1 MSRIPQIIAL
11 AGVAAFVGHEISTR
25 TGSSE
30 TRPRES
36 RFAAMRNRM
45 MKRMLA
51 SMPDDSPP
59 KLIMSVLPR
68 LQAQNE
74 RILALLEE
82 QNELLRGLSTGQE
95 GKPDA

>member
-1 MSRIPQIIAL
+1 MMRFPQIIAL
-11 AGVAAFVGHEISTR
+11 AGIAAFVSHEISTR
-25 TGSSE
+25 NGSRE
-30 TRPRES
+30 AGPRKS
-36 RFAAMRNRM
+36 GFAGFRNRM

-82 QNELLRGLSTGQE
+82 QNELLRRLSDGQE
-95 GKPDA
+95 NEPDA

>member
-11 AGVAAFVGHEISTR
+11 AGIAAFVAHDVSTR
-25 TGSSE
+25 TAPRE
-30 TRPRES
+30 TRPRVS
-36 RFAAMRNRM
+36 GFTGLRNRM
-45 MKRMLA
+45 MRRMMA

-74 RILALLEE
+74 QILALLEE
-82 QNELLRGLSTGQE
+82 QNELLRRLSAGQE
-95 GKPDA
+95 DKPEA